1 MRCLCAHA
9 DARAHLN
16 VHNFALKDSLTSHEV
31 GEKAPPTAL
40 CPSLFQ
46 RHNVA
51 FYQKIERLFVS
62 LNDPIYLFERRTAA
76 SAVRKGLHRHC
87 RLDSGI
93 CCSVSVTDFL
103 CP

>member
-16 VHNFALKDSLTSHEV
+16 VRNFALKDSLTSREV
-31 GEKAPPTAL
+31 REKDPPTAL

-51 FYQKIERLFVS
+51 FYQKIERLFVR
-62 LNDPIYLFERRTAA
+62 LNDPICLFERRTAA
-76 SAVRKGLHRHC
+76 FAVRGTASPL
-87 RLDSGI
+87 SA
-93 CCSVSVTDFL
+93 
-103 CP
+103 